1 MPELLE
7 RIENALAGRARS
19 VVRNALGEI
28 TAEIDA
34 ADVAEVCRRL
44 RDDAELAFEQLI
56 DLAGVDYS
64 EYLDGRAG
72 RPRFAVVYHLLSLQ
86 HNVRVRVRAA
96 LEGEMP
102 VLSSVVGLWPN
113 ANWMERETFDLFGII
128 FEGHPDLRRILT
140 DYGFIGHPFRKDFP
154 LIGEV
159 EMHYDP
165 ERGRV
170 VYAPVEIDPRVT
182 VPRVRPR
189 DHRYDGHPPRHGLS
203 DLEQPD
209 G

>member
-1 MPELLE
+1 MAALLE
-7 RIENALAGRARS
+7 RIENVLAGRARS
-19 VVRNALGEI
+19 VAQNVLGEL
-28 TAEIDA
+28 TVEIDA
-34 ADVAEVCRRL
+34 ADVTAVCNLL
-44 RDDAELAFEQLI
+44 RDEAELAFEQLI

-64 EYLDGRAG
+64 EYLEGRAG

-86 HNVRVRVRAA
+86 HNTRVRVRAA

-102 VLSSVVGLWPN
+102 VLSSVVDLWPN

-189 DHRYDGHPPRHGLS
+189 DHRYDGHPHRQGLS

>member
-7 RIENALAGRARS
+7 RIEKALAGRARS
-19 VVRNALGEI
+19 VTRNALGEI
-28 TAEIDA
+28 TIETDA
-34 ADVAEVCRRL
+34 VEVGPVCRSL
-44 RDDAELAFEQLI
+44 RDEAELAFGQLI
-56 DLAGVDYS
+56 DLAGIDYS
-64 EYLDGRAG
+64 EYLEGRAG
-72 RPRFAVVYHLLSLQ
+72 RPRFAVVYHLLSLR
-86 HNVRVRVRAA
+86 HNARVRVRAA

-102 VLSSVVGLWPN
+102 VIASVVDVWPN
-113 ANWMERETFDLFGII
+113 ANWMEREAFDLFGIV

-189 DHRYDGHPPRHGLS
+189 DHRYDGRSQGHGLS